1 MRALCS
7 IVVVCLVAACGVAP
21 ATARAEPRTA
31 SITASVTDSVTE
43 VASNAGMVRVA
54 ATRPALHAVTRR
66 AREMGGQLPPIAL
79 ATAYSPLAADHRVLP
94 PARFAPDRVTAS
106 VIRTGSARGP
116 PIA

>member
-21 ATARAEPRTA
+21 AAVRAELRTA
-31 SITASVTDSVTE
+31 SITDSVTE
-43 VASNAGMVRVA
+43 VASNAGMARAA

-66 AREMGGQLPPIAL
+66 AREPGGQLPPVAIAI
-79 ATAYSPLAADHRVLP
+79 ASSPLAPEHRVLA

-116 PIA
+116 PIS